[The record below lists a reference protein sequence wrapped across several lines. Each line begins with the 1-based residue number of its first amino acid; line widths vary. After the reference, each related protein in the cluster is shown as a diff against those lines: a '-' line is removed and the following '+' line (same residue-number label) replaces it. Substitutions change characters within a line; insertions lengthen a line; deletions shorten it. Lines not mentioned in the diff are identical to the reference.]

1 MQRYHEKRFQQKE
14 KPLNSTD
21 MKKILLALGITS
33 MLLGSNVMQA
43 RTLGWG
49 LTGGMNVSKI
59 DLDKNYEEMAK
70 PEADKGW
77 YAGITGLVSVPI
89 LGFGFDGSIVYSQ
102 DKLSK
107 DGDSETAQ
115 FISIPVHLRYDFRLP
130 AVEKAFV
137 PYRMAGPQF
146 NYALTDVKFA
156 IEEESDAKTVLK
168 KANSW
173 RLDFGLGM
181 ILLDHVQLTYSYGI
195 PIGPSQKIHSA
206 GEVENTYKSGAHRLG
221 MAIYF

>member
-1 MQRYHEKRFQQKE
+1 
-14 KPLNSTD
+14 
-21 MKKILLALGITS
+21 MKKIILALGITS

-77 YAGITGLVSVPI
+77 YAGITGLVSVPL

-102 DKLSK
+102 EEVNLSK

-137 PYRMAGPQF
+137 PYLMAGPQF
-146 NYALTDVKFA
+146 NYALNDVKFA

-206 GEVENTYKSGAHRLG
+206 GDVENTYKSGAHRLG

>member
-1 MQRYHEKRFQQKE
+1 
-14 KPLNSTD
+14 
-21 MKKILLALGITS
+21 MKKIILALGITS
-33 MLLGSNVMQA
+33 MLLGCNVMQA

-49 LTGGMNVSKI
+49 LTGGMNISKI

-137 PYRMAGPQF
+137 PYLMAGPQF
-146 NYALTDVKFA
+146 NYALNDVKFA

-206 GEVENTYKSGAHRLG
+206 GDVENTYKSGAHRLG

>member
-1 MQRYHEKRFQQKE
+1 
-14 KPLNSTD
+14 
-21 MKKILLALGITS
+21 MKKIILALGITS

-77 YAGITGLVSVPI
+77 YAGVTGLVSIPL

-102 DKLSK
+102 EEVNLSK

-137 PYRMAGPQF
+137 PYLMAGPQF
-146 NYALTDVKFA
+146 NYALNDVKFA

-195 PIGPSQKIHSA
+195 PIGPSQKIRSA
-206 GEVENTYKSGAHRLG
+206 GDVENTYKSGAHRLG
-221 MAIYF
+221 MSIYF

>member
-1 MQRYHEKRFQQKE
+1 
-14 KPLNSTD
+14 

-49 LTGGMNVSKI
+49 LTGGMNISKI
-59 DLDKNYEEMAK
+59 DLDQNYEDMAK

-137 PYRMAGPQF
+137 PYLMAGPQF
-146 NYALTDVKFA
+146 NYALNDVKFA

>member
-1 MQRYHEKRFQQKE
+1 
-14 KPLNSTD
+14 
-21 MKKILLALGITS
+21 MKKIILALGITS
-33 MLLGSNVMQA
+33 MLLGCNVMQA

-137 PYRMAGPQF
+137 PYLMAGPQF
-146 NYALTDVKFA
+146 NYALNDVKFA

-206 GEVENTYKSGAHRLG
+206 GDVENTYKSGAHRLG

>member
-1 MQRYHEKRFQQKE
+1 
-14 KPLNSTD
+14 
-21 MKKILLALGITS
+21 MKKILLALGITC
-33 MLLGSNVMQA
+33 MLLGSNAVQA

-49 LTGGMNVSKI
+49 LTGGMNVSKL
-59 DLDKNYEEMAK
+59 DLDKDYAEMAK

-77 YAGITGLVSVPI
+77 YAGVTGLVSVPL

-102 DKLSK
+102 EEVNLSK

-137 PYRMAGPQF
+137 PYLMAGPQF
-146 NYALTDVKFA
+146 NYALNDVKFA
-156 IEEESDAKTVLK
+156 LQEESDVKAVLK
-168 KANSW
+168 KSNSW

-181 ILLDHVQLTYSYGI
+181 ILFDHLQLTYSYGI
-195 PIGPSQKIHSA
+195 PVGSSQKIHSA
-206 GEVENTYKSGAHRLG
+206 GDVENTYKSGSHRMGLS
-221 MAIYF
+221 IYF

>member
-1 MQRYHEKRFQQKE
+1 
-14 KPLNSTD
+14 
-21 MKKILLALGITS
+21 MKKILLALGITC
-33 MLLGSNVMQA
+33 MLLGSNAVQA

-49 LTGGMNVSKI
+49 LTGGMNVSKL
-59 DLDKNYEEMAK
+59 DLDKDYAEMAK

-77 YAGITGLVSVPI
+77 YAGVTGLVSVPL

-102 DKLSK
+102 EEINLSK

-137 PYRMAGPQF
+137 PYLMAGPQF
-146 NYALTDVKFA
+146 NYALNDVKFA
-156 IEEESDAKTVLK
+156 LQEESDAKAVLK
-168 KANSW
+168 KSNSW

-181 ILLDHVQLTYSYGI
+181 ILFDHLQLTYSYGI
-195 PIGPSQKIHSA
+195 PVGSSQKIHSA
-206 GEVENTYKSGAHRLG
+206 GEVENTYKSGSHRMGLS
-221 MAIYF
+221 IYF